1 MMYATVTLA
10 TKLLAGGILNAG
22 TMLELHLTPVPD
34 GVSRARASAKFYPA
48 LGIPYSGQ
56 VVPVEL
62 VDVKGYPLRWDLK
75 QAASFLARALPGTPH
90 PLTIILTDCEKVPA
104 KWTDA
109 RRAAVETK
117 VQALDPAAI
126 RAQAADKRATV
137 QDWADGERK
146 TAVIDAAARMDAC
159 ADLIDAIR
167 NDDPF
172 GAGQGGGEGEG
183 EGMN

>member
-10 TKLLAGGILNAG
+10 TKLLEGGILNAG

-62 VDVKGYPLRWDLK
+62 VDVKGYPLHWDLK

-90 PLTIILTDCEKVPA
+90 PLTIVITDAEKVPA

-109 RRAAVETK
+109 RRAAVDTK

-126 RAQAADKRATV
+126 REAAQAKRATV
-137 QDWADGERK
+137 TEWADGERK
-146 TAVIDAAARMDAC
+146 TAVLDAAARMDAC

>member
-10 TKLLAGGILNAG
+10 TKLLAGGVLNAG
-22 TMLELHLTPVPD
+22 TMLQLHLSPVPD

-56 VVPVEL
+56 VLPVEL
-62 VDVKGYPLRWDLK
+62 VDAKGYPLRWDLR

-117 VQALDPAAI
+117 LQAIDPAAI
-126 RAQAADKRATV
+126 RAQAEDKRATV

-146 TAVIDAAARMDAC
+146 TAVLEAAARMDQC
-159 ADLIDAIR
+159 ADAVEAIR
-167 NDDPF
+167 AGFPF
-172 GAGQGGGEGEG
+172 GQGGGG
-183 EGMN
+183 